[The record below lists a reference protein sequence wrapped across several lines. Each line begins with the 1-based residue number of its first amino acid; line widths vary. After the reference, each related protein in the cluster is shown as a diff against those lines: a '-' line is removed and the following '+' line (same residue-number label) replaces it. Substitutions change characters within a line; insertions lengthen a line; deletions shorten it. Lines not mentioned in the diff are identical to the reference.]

1 MTTDTNPGTDPSTG
15 TADAGTGEAA
25 KTLLDTTG
33 ADAGTTADTSTTGD
47 AGKAANVAVADDKT
61 VDKTDD
67 PDKSK
72 EGEKSDDDKKTADG
86 PPEKYEFE
94 LPDGM
99 ELDTALA
106 EKADPIFRE
115 LNLTNEQAGKLA
127 KLVAEQR
134 ISEGQ
139 AQQDAYAKQMQ
150 DWADETQADKEI
162 GGTALESNVKFA
174 HQFIGQY
181 GSPELKALLRDT
193 GLGNHPE
200 LVRVFVRAGKA
211 MAEDGGV
218 SGKSTGATKS
228 AAAVLFDNPTS
239 NHTR

>member
-1 MTTDTNPGTDPSTG
+1 MTTDTNPGTDTSTG
-15 TADAGTGEAA
+15 TADTGTGDAA

-33 ADAGTTADTSTTGD
+33 ADAGKTADTTNGD
-47 AGKAANVAVADDKT
+47 AGKTANVAGADDKT
-61 VDKTDD
+61 AGKDGD

-72 EGEKSDDDKKTADG
+72 EGDKPDDKDKAAG

-94 LPDGM
+94 LPEGM

-139 AQQDAYAKQMQ
+139 ALQDAYAKQMQ

-162 GGTALESNVKFA
+162 GGTALETNVTFA
-174 HQFIGQY
+174 HQFIGQF

-218 SGKSTGATKS
+218 SGKTAGAPKS
-228 AAAVLFDNPTS
+228 AAAVLYDHPTS
-239 NHTR
+239 NPK